1 MFTQRV
7 RNFALPG
14 KAADLRAIL
23 EEGVRER
30 HAEGKRSV
38 LSTLIAGDAFPSF
51 VTAHW
56 HDDLASFQAFR
67 EKNTSDPARQAR
79 FQRMVAA
86 TRQTGQM
93 ELFEVLLANPPGAPV
108 RFGQATTVVAT
119 PGQAPT
125 VRAALVEFVT
135 ASQKAGR
142 RINLSVSLSGPSRFL
157 LIAVYGSMAEF
168 EAGRSATAASAEFA
182 ALNRSGG
189 LLAGPPNAEIFE
201 ILLSNPA

>member
-14 KAADLRAIL
+14 KAPELRAIL

-30 HAEGKRSV
+30 HAEGKRSA
-38 LSTLIAGDAFPSF
+38 LSTVIAGDAFPSF
-51 VTAHW
+51 VTTHW

-67 EKNTSDPARQAR
+67 EKNTTDPARQAR

-93 ELFEVLLANPPGAPV
+93 ELFEVVLANQPGRPP
-108 RFGQATTVVAT
+108 RFGVATTVVPA

-142 RINLSVSLSGPSRFL
+142 RINLAVSLSGTSRFL
-157 LIAVYGSMAEF
+157 LVGIYESLAEL
-168 EAGRSATAASAEFA
+168 EAARSATTASAEFA
-182 ALNRSGG
+182 ALNRSAG
-189 LLAGPPNAEIFE
+189 LLAKPPSAEIFE
-201 ILLSNPA
+201 LLLANPA